1 MENIIHAVICI
12 RISILFKTE
21 NNIPPVRTYHILFIH
36 SSVDGHLGYF
46 YLLAMVNNAA
56 MSMGMAN
63 TCSRPCFQLF
73 CYVPKSGWT
82 TWQLYFSFFQ
92 GLLFCV
98 PQQLHHFTLPSA
110 RCKELDTT
118 ERLSGDRNQ
127 HYRSVP
133 ISPLLGQ
140 HLLFSGTFAF
150 VFIVAILIV
159 VTGYLIVVW
168 VFIFLVSC
176 DVDHLFSYTSWPCV
190 CVSP

>member
-1 MENIIHAVICI
+1 
-12 RISILFKTE
+12 
-21 NNIPPVRTYHILFIH
+21 
-36 SSVDGHLGYF
+36 
-46 YLLAMVNNAA
+46 MVNNAA

-168 VFIFLVSC
+168 VCIFLVIC

-190 CVSP
+190 CVYLRREIYVQVLCPFLNWVILLLLIFRSSSYTLDINPLSGMWCVNIFSH

>member
-36 SSVDGHLGYF
+36 SSVDGHSGYF

-82 TWQLYFSFFQ
+82 TWQLYFRFFRDYYSVSHSSCTTLHFHQ
-92 GLLFCV
+92 HDAKSWTRLSDWAATAISTTEVCRFLHSLANTCYFLGLL
-98 PQQLHHFTLPSA
+98 
-110 RCKELDTT
+110 
-118 ERLSGDRNQ
+118 
-127 HYRSVP
+127 
-133 ISPLLGQ
+133 
-140 HLLFSGTFAF
+140 LLF
-150 VFIVAILIV
+150 L
-159 VTGYLIVVW
+159 
-168 VFIFLVSC
+168 
-176 DVDHLFSYTSWPCV
+176 
-190 CVSP
+190 